1 MKDDL
6 TRRDFLKAFGL
17 AAAGITGASVL
28 SRSAWAQEE
37 EKKPKDPEE
46 KDEKPDEDKDKKEEK
61 PKEEPNYDDL
71 FKEKDSDEPEEETR
85 ACPQCGA
92 LMYRQGRTW
101 TCENCGYSY
110 VE

>member
-1 MKDDL
+1 MDDN
-6 TRRDFLKAFGL
+6 TRRNFLR
-17 AAAGITGASVL
+17 AAGIAVAGVVGTASF
-28 SRSAWAQEE
+28 AIAQQE
-37 EKKPKDPEE
+37 DPQ
-46 KDEKPDEDKDKKEEK
+46 KKEE
-61 PKEEPNYDDL
+61 EENEELDYDAL
-71 FKEKDSDEPEEETR
+71 FAEDPEDEDTR

>member
-1 MKDDL
+1 MKDDV
-6 TRRDFLKAFGL
+6 TRRDFLRAAGL
-17 AAAGITGASVL
+17 AAAGISLLHVP
-28 SRSAWAQEE
+28 AWARDE
-37 EKKPKDPEE
+37 KPKDSQEKEKPEE
-46 KDEKPDEDKDKKEEK
+46 PKEDKDAK
-61 PKEEPNYDDL
+61 KEEPNYDEL
-71 FKEKDSDEPEEETR
+71 FAENENKEEETR

>member
-1 MKDDL
+1 MDDL
-6 TRRDFLKAFGL
+6 NRRAFLRGAGL
-17 AAAGITGASVL
+17 AFAGVVGAASFA
-28 SRSAWAQEE
+28 AAAQQEE
-37 EKKPKDPEE
+37 EEE
-46 KDEKPDEDKDKKEEK
+46 KEESKDTSEEEEELDYDALFAEDAGDED
-61 PKEEPNYDDL
+61 
-71 FKEKDSDEPEEETR
+71 TR

>member
-1 MKDDL
+1 MDDL
-6 TRRDFLKAFGL
+6 NRRAFLRGAGL
-17 AAAGITGASVL
+17 AFAGVVGAASFAAGQQE
-28 SRSAWAQEE
+28 QEE
-37 EKKPKDPEE
+37 
-46 KDEKPDEDKDKKEEK
+46 DEKSKSEESQEELDYDALFGEDTGDED
-61 PKEEPNYDDL
+61 
-71 FKEKDSDEPEEETR
+71 TR

>member
-1 MKDDL
+1 MDDL
-6 TRRDFLKAFGL
+6 NRRAFLRRTGFAFAGVVGAASF
-17 AAAGITGASVL
+17 AAAQQ
-28 SRSAWAQEE
+28 QEE
-37 EKKPKDPEE
+37 EKKEDEE
-46 KDEKPDEDKDKKEEK
+46 TQEEIDYDALFAEDSGDED
-61 PKEEPNYDDL
+61 
-71 FKEKDSDEPEEETR
+71 TR

>member
-1 MKDDL
+1 MDDFN
-6 TRRDFLKAFGL
+6 RRDFLRGAGL
-17 AAAGITGASVL
+17 AFAGVLGAASFAAGQ
-28 SRSAWAQEE
+28 QEE
-37 EKKPKDPEE
+37 EEDTKTSEE
-46 KDEKPDEDKDKKEEK
+46 EQEELDYDALFAEDSGDED
-61 PKEEPNYDDL
+61 
-71 FKEKDSDEPEEETR
+71 TR

>member
-1 MKDDL
+1 MDDL
-6 TRRDFLKAFGL
+6 NRRAFLKSAGL
-17 AAAGITGASVL
+17 AFAGVVGAASFAAA
-28 SRSAWAQEE
+28 RQQEE
-37 EKKPKDPEE
+37 EEEARKDEEE
-46 KDEKPDEDKDKKEEK
+46 KEEELDYDALFSEDSGGDED
-61 PKEEPNYDDL
+61 
-71 FKEKDSDEPEEETR
+71 TR

>member
-1 MKDDL
+1 MDEL
-6 TRRDFLKAFGL
+6 NRRAFLRGAGL
-17 AAAGITGASVL
+17 AFAGVVGAASFAAG
-28 SRSAWAQEE
+28 QQEEE
-37 EKKPKDPEE
+37 EKKSEE
-46 KDEKPDEDKDKKEEK
+46 
-61 PKEEPNYDDL
+61 
-71 FKEKDSDEPEEETR
+71 DSDEQEELDYDALFAEDSGDEDTR

>member
-6 TRRDFLKAFGL
+6 TRRGFLKGL
-17 AAAGITGASVL
+17 ALAGATVL
-28 SRSAWAQEE
+28 SRSGWAQEE
-37 EKKPKDPEE
+37 KKPEE
-46 KDEKPDEDKDKKEEK
+46 DKKEEEK
-61 PKEEPNYDDL
+61 PEEDSKEPEEEDENYDDL
-71 FKEKDSDEPEEETR
+71 FEENEAGDEETR